1 MRRIHVLVLSAVMM
15 LVTLL
20 VGSGV
25 LAAQDATP
33 VDYADHPLNG
43 TWVIDSSPEDPAN
56 PLEMAIV
63 SSNGTMVETGADF
76 TGVGVWEPTGDT
88 TATLTFSV
96 LEQDGSRAIIRANIE
111 VAADG
116 QSFEASYTFELIDP
130 TGQSTGQV
138 GPGVAEGTRMNVE
151 APGTP
156 VGSFEE
162 IFGEPAGTPEASPA
176 T

>member
-1 MRRIHVLVLSAVMM
+1 MRRVHVLFLA
-15 LVTLL
+15 TLAL
-20 VGSGV
+20 LGTVFVGGGV
-25 LAAQDATP
+25 FAAQDATP
-33 VDYADHPLNG
+33 ADYSDHPLNG

-56 PLEMAIV
+56 PLEMAVI

-76 TGVGVWEPTGDT
+76 TGAGVWEPTGDT

-96 LEQDGSRAIIRANIE
+96 LEQDGSRTIIRANIE

-116 QSFEASYTFELIDP
+116 QSFEAPYTFELIDP
-130 TGQSTGQV
+130 TGQSTGEV

-162 IFGEPAGTPEASPA
+162 IFGEPEGTPEASPA